1 MCKKTLISILFVILC
16 VISTGCNG
24 NSTESE
30 KQDSFAEPEKRLL
43 ADIPT
48 NTKVCYGQ
56 GYETDE
62 NNRPIGA
69 ISSQE
74 DFGGYDAMFI
84 GDEDEN
90 VIYLTF
96 DEGYE
101 NGYTEKILDTLKEK
115 KVTATF
121 YVTLDYVKKCPD
133 IVKRMIDEGHS
144 VGNHT
149 CNHPSLPDCNEEQV
163 RSEIKELEDYVS
175 RNFGGYKTTTI
186 RPPKGEFSA
195 RTLKIAQDMGY
206 KTVLWSFAYSDWD
219 VDNQPDKEKAFDRIT
234 KATHNGAVYLLHA
247 VSETNADILGDVI
260 DYWQGKGYE
269 IKAVK

>member
-1 MCKKTLISILFVILC
+1 MCKKLLITTLSVIICL
-16 VISTGCNG
+16 IYTGCND
-24 NSTESE
+24 NPTESGVA
-30 KQDSFAEPEKRLL
+30 DSYEEAEKRLL
-43 ADIPT
+43 ADTPA
-48 NTKVCYGQ
+48 NTRVCYGQ

-69 ISSQE
+69 VNGQSDYGE
-74 DFGGYDAMFI
+74 FNALFI

-115 KVTATF
+115 QVTATF

-133 IVKRMIDEGHS
+133 IVKRMINEGHS

-149 CNHPSLPDCNEEQV
+149 ANHPSLPDCNDEQV
-163 RSEIKELEDYVS
+163 KEEIKELENYICD
-175 RNFGGYKTTTI
+175 NFSGYRTTTI

-195 RTLKIAQDMGY
+195 RTLQIAKDMGY

-219 VDNQPDKEKAFDRIT
+219 VDNQPDKTKAFDRIT

-247 VSETNADILGDVI
+247 VSKTNAELLGDVI
-260 DYWQGKGYE
+260 DYWHSNGYQ
-269 IKAVK
+269 IKAVQ

>member
-1 MCKKTLISILFVILC
+1 MCKKLLIMILSVIIC
-16 VISTGCNG
+16 ANFTACNDKP
-24 NSTESE
+24 TESDLADGYE
-30 KQDSFAEPEKRLL
+30 EPEKRLL
-43 ADIPT
+43 ADTVT
-48 NTKVCYGQ
+48 NTKICYGQ

-69 ISSQE
+69 VNGQSDYGE
-74 DFGGYDAMFI
+74 YNALFI
-84 GDEDEN
+84 GDEGEN

-149 CNHPSLPDCNEEQV
+149 ANHPSLPDCNDEQV
-163 RSEIKELEDYVS
+163 REEIKELEEYICS
-175 RNFGGYKTTTI
+175 NFSGYTTTTI
-186 RPPKGEFSA
+186 RPPKGEFSE

-219 VDNQPDKEKAFDRIT
+219 TDDQPDKTKAFDRIT

-247 VSETNADILGDVI
+247 VSKTNADILGDVI
-260 DYWQGKGYE
+260 DYWQGKGYQ
-269 IKAVK
+269 IKAVE

>member
-1 MCKKTLISILFVILC
+1 MCKKLLIATLSVIISLIY
-16 VISTGCNG
+16 TGCIDNP
-24 NSTESE
+24 TESDVN
-30 KQDSFAEPEKRLL
+30 DSFEEPEKRLL
-43 ADIPT
+43 ADAPA

-69 ISSQE
+69 VNAQADYGE
-74 DFGGYDAMFI
+74 HGALFI
-84 GDEDEN
+84 GGEKEN

-101 NGYTEKILDTLKEK
+101 NGYTGKILDILKEK
-115 KVTATF
+115 RVTATF

-133 IVKRMIDEGHS
+133 IVKRMIDEGHA

-149 CNHPSLPDCNEEQV
+149 VNHPSLPDCNDEQV
-163 RSEIKELEDYVS
+163 RAEIKELEDYIS
-175 RNFGGYKTTTI
+175 DNFGGYKTTTI
-186 RPPKGEFSA
+186 RPPRGEFSV
-195 RTLKIAQDMGY
+195 RTLKIAKDMGY

-219 VDNQPDKEKAFDRIT
+219 VNDQPDKTKAFDRIT

-247 VSETNADILGDVI
+247 VSETNAELLSDVI
-260 DYWQGKGYE
+260 DYWQSKGYE
-269 IKAVK
+269 VKAVV